1 MMNRKL
7 NALIV
12 DDEAVVL
19 NSMKKRIMWDKY
31 GVENVYEA
39 GSMAIAKEI
48 FEREHIDFM
57 LSDVEMP
64 QGSGL
69 ELFEWVKLHYPATEC
84 IYVTCHPEY
93 DYMRKAML
101 LGSVDYILKPIDY
114 SELDEIL
121 TKLVE
126 RLQSERE
133 KEEIPGDIVIR
144 VAVQESQENHNQ
156 SVHDAKRFILEHIQ
170 EDICVDDIAMTVH
183 LNASYLM
190 RTFKKGTGVSILE
203 YITNERIKLA
213 KEILLST
220 DYPVTKV
227 AELVGYPNYSYF
239 TKIFKKSVGVGPKGY
254 RNENA
259 KSHF

>member
-19 NSMKKRIMWDKY
+19 NAMKKRIMWDKY
-31 GVENVYEA
+31 GVEKVFEA
-39 GSMAIAKEI
+39 GSMALAQEI
-48 FEREHIDFM
+48 FEKEHIDFM

-114 SELDEIL
+114 DELDGIL
-121 TKLVE
+121 QKLVE
-126 RLQSERE
+126 RLLKEKE

-144 VAVQESQENHNQ
+144 LASEESQENHNK
-156 SVHDAKRFILEHIQ
+156 SIHDAKRFILEHIQ
-170 EDICVDDIAMTVH
+170 DDICVDDIADTVH
-183 LNASYLM
+183 LNSSYLM
-190 RTFKKGTGVSILE
+190 RLFKKETGFSILE
-203 YITNERIKLA
+203 YITNERIRLA
-213 KEILLST
+213 KEILLDT
-220 DYPVTKV
+220 DYPVTRV

-239 TKIFKKSVGVGPKGY
+239 TKIFKKSVGVGPKNF
-254 RNENA
+254 RNETSAQKN
-259 KSHF
+259 